1 MAMEEPR
8 VPVSGQGPEAC
19 EQGQKGNGRGSQG
32 SLKEEVA
39 TGAVL
44 GDGRQ
49 SPPGQRNLRGGF
61 VWVRLGVLASRNYV
75 ALGVEGALGTGGAL
89 NPLLSPSLPSPLP
102 PLFPRGSPQ
111 DPCAPWW
118 RTCSLRNLMRT
129 TLRQARKPPARR
141 TRGGIPGA
149 WPVGSSGRG
158 GTGVGKREPTGE
170 PCLGVEGGLAVASFI
185 PVLERVAVEWRWGQ
199 TLREVSHHHLRR
211 GPRWCL
217 AA

>member
-1 MAMEEPR
+1 M
-8 VPVSGQGPEAC
+8 PVSGQGPEAC

-102 PLFPRGSPQ
+102 PLFARGSPQ

-141 TRGGIPGA
+141 MRGGIPGA
-149 WPVGSSGRG
+149 RPVGRSGRG

-170 PCLGVEGGLAVASFI
+170 PCLGVEGGLASFI
-185 PVLERVAVEWRWGQ
+185 PVLERVAVEWRWG
-199 TLREVSHHHLRR
+199 
-211 GPRWCL
+211 
-217 AA
+217 